1 LRPFLPQVATQLRLG
16 WRWPDGLRALRYR
29 NFRLFFLGQTVSLTG
44 NWMQTTALQWLV
56 YSLTGSQLSL
66 GMVTF
71 ASYIPVLV
79 LSLFMGVIVDRVARR
94 RLILLT
100 QSWFMVLAVIL
111 AVLTFSGRIQ
121 YWHILALAILL
132 GIGNALDMP
141 ARQAFFADIVERDDL
156 MNAIALNSSVF
167 NGARIIGPAIG
178 GWVVGLLGEAP
189 AFALNAVSFGG
200 VLLGLLLIQVPQ
212 RAKTAKPMGSLG
224 ELRQGVA
231 YLIRERRVLGLVT
244 MIAVFSV
251 VGFPYVVLLPVFA
264 RDILQ
269 VGASGLGVLLASQGV
284 GALSAALLLAFAGDR
299 RHRGRMTILSRALLP
314 AATLV
319 LALSRTMSLSMLA
332 LVFAGYAFISQ
343 SAVTNTLIQ
352 LIVPDELRGRV
363 ISAYTWALG
372 GFWPIGALLMGAAGD
387 RLGAPTAVMLFSGIC
402 ALIAILGALAFP
414 EIRDIQ

>member
-1 LRPFLPQVATQLRLG
+1 
-16 WRWPDGLRALRYR
+16 
-29 NFRLFFLGQTVSLTG
+29 
-44 NWMQTTALQWLV
+44 
-56 YSLTGSQLSL
+56 
-66 GMVTF
+66 
-71 ASYIPVLV
+71 
-79 LSLFMGVIVDRVARR
+79 
-94 RLILLT
+94 
-100 QSWFMVLAVIL
+100 
-111 AVLTFSGRIQ
+111 
-121 YWHILALAILL
+121 
-132 GIGNALDMP
+132 
-141 ARQAFFADIVERDDL
+141 
-156 MNAIALNSSVF
+156 
-167 NGARIIGPAIG
+167 
-178 GWVVGLLGEAP
+178 
-189 AFALNAVSFGG
+189 
-200 VLLGLLLIQVPQ
+200 
-212 RAKTAKPMGSLG
+212 
-224 ELRQGVA
+224 
-231 YLIRERRVLGLVT
+231 

-414 EIRDIQ
+414 EIREIQ